1 MKNIKLLIF
10 DLDGVLLDC
19 KHIHASAF
27 INTWNSIYEWIS
39 ISHIF
44 HEKYLDGRNTYGKI
58 EYLENYFNIKVDCKK
73 VYTEKQIYTKKELNS
88 YNYPTKFKKIF
99 ESLKEQNIL
108 LACASNSIRETV
120 EIVLNKLDIY
130 KYFDLVLTNED
141 VKEPKPSPEIYNKVM
156 TILNVLPE
164 NTIIFEDSP
173 IGLEA
178 ATKSKAIVIKVK
190 DSVDL
195 NYLFISNFIEQK
207 MKFNPYIYDPNWK
220 LRIIVPMAG
229 EGSRFRVEGY
239 TISKP
244 FIPIQNKPMIMWVL
258 DNFKSKY
265 PELQSRIEYHL
276 CVRSEYVNQFN
287 DLSGLIIHSIP
298 QLTEGPAC
306 TVLNIKEI
314 INNDY
319 PILMANSDQYLE
331 WDFDE
336 FIEAS
341 LNPYY
346 DGCISTFNQP
356 DPTDLKWSYAKIDEN
371 GIVTKVAEKEY
382 ISSNATTGI
391 YFWKSG
397 RNFIKYAETM
407 IRNNDR
413 VKNEFYVGP
422 VYNYAIQDNNNIR
435 ILDCKKMW
443 GLGVPNDLKKFI
455 QDYLKE

>member
-1 MKNIKLLIF
+1 MSNIKLLIF

-19 KHIHASAF
+19 KHIHENAF
-27 INTWNSIYEWIS
+27 LNTWNNLYEWSPIT
-39 ISHIF
+39 HTF
-44 HEKYLDGRNTYGKI
+44 HDKHLDGRNTYGKI
-58 EYLENYFNIKVDCKK
+58 EYLEKHFNIKVDSKK
-73 VYTEKQIYTKKELNS
+73 IYTEKQRYTKEELLS
-88 YNYPTKFKKIF
+88 YNYPTKFKEIF
-99 ESLKEQNIL
+99 ESLKQQNIL

-120 EIVLNKLDIY
+120 ELVLNKLNIY
-130 KYFDLVLTNED
+130 KYFDLILTNED
-141 VKEPKPSPEIYNKVM
+141 VVKPKPFPEIYNRVM
-156 TILNVLPE
+156 STLDILPE

-178 ATKSKAIVIKVK
+178 ANKSGANVIKVK

-195 NYLFISNFIEQK
+195 NLLFILNSIEQK
-207 MKFNPYIYDPNWK
+207 MQFRPYEVDPNWK
-220 LRIIVPMAG
+220 LRIVVPMAG

-239 TISKP
+239 NISKP
-244 FIPIQNKPMIMWVL
+244 FIPIQNKPMILWVL

-276 CVRSEYVNQFN
+276 CVRSEYANQFN

-298 QLTEGPAC
+298 NLTEGPAC
-306 TVLNIKEI
+306 TVLHIKDY
-314 INNDY
+314 INDEY

-346 DGCISTFNQP
+346 DGCISTFYQP
-356 DPTDLKWSYAKIDEN
+356 DSNDLKWSYAKINEN

-391 YFWKSG
+391 YFWKSA
-397 RNFIKYAETM
+397 RNFIKHAETM
-407 IRNNDR
+407 IHKNDR

-443 GLGVPNDLKKFI
+443 GLGVPADLKKFI
-455 QDYLKE
+455 SDYLKE